1 MKSLIKSNNF
11 PLHRYDYSPKLLLS
25 RNVVRSVSVNKGR
38 DDDPTHGD
46 TGTLHQSNYNNN
58 NPPSIV
64 ITGSL
69 SGVKNVSKIVPPYN
83 HHSFGNSGNHP
94 RSNANYTTRNNAR
107 LLVSGPDASGIV
119 ASFSQ
124 LLFEHNCGIV
134 DCASESSE
142 KDYFF
147 DGKNGDNNLDGR
159 HFYQR
164 ILFDTTNMNVDRT
177 VVEMEVLE
185 ICRRFGMESQLSW
198 GDKRRNMAIFVSKYD
213 HCLWE
218 MLLRHRA
225 GELPCNIE
233 HIISNHDDLRPVADT
248 FGVPY
253 SVFPVTKETKSD
265 QEQKQVQLLTE
276 KNIDLVVLARY
287 MQVLSPH
294 FCNSYPNRII
304 NIHHSFLP
312 AFMGASPYHR
322 AHERGVKLIGAT
334 AHYATVDLDE
344 GPIIEQDITRVSHRD
359 DVKDLVRKGR
369 TLEKNVLVSA
379 VKAHLEDRILVHK
392 NKCIVFG
399 E

>member
-1 MKSLIKSNNF
+1 
-11 PLHRYDYSPKLLLS
+11 
-25 RNVVRSVSVNKGR
+25 
-38 DDDPTHGD
+38 
-46 TGTLHQSNYNNN
+46 
-58 NPPSIV
+58 
-64 ITGSL
+64 
-69 SGVKNVSKIVPPYN
+69 
-83 HHSFGNSGNHP
+83 
-94 RSNANYTTRNNAR
+94 
-107 LLVSGPDASGIV
+107 
-119 ASFSQ
+119 
-124 LLFEHNCGIV
+124 
-134 DCASESSE
+134 
-142 KDYFF
+142 
-147 DGKNGDNNLDGR
+147 
-159 HFYQR
+159 
-164 ILFDTTNMNVDRT
+164 
-177 VVEMEVLE
+177 
-185 ICRRFGMESQLSW
+185 
-198 GDKRRNMAIFVSKYD
+198 MAIFVSKYD

-218 MLLRHRA
+218 LLLRHRA